1 MTLTIIHL
9 GGNVQ
14 RLNKA
19 IETYHQ
25 NPGAF
30 IIISSEDGTQQCVNK
45 LKAAGIPNTDYV
57 FDFNAWDTV
66 TNFTATFDY
75 IRKRGTKTLFVVTDK
90 FHMPRAMAI
99 AKIVYLFTGIKLVAC
114 ESLEGDLSR
123 VESKAKVQEAVIRTT
138 LWKFFG
144 YLPGKD
150 GPTYRARIDGINAEK
165 TRAPAI
171 APVTP

>member
-1 MTLTIIHL
+1 MKTIIEL
-9 GGNVQ
+9 GGNAR

-19 IETYHQ
+19 IEIYRQH
-25 NPGAF
+25 PDAL
-30 IIISSEDGTQQCVNK
+30 ILVSSEGQPELCVK
-45 LKAAGIPNTDYV
+45 MLKDAGVPESNYI
-57 FDFNAWDTV
+57 FDFSAWDTV
-66 TNFTATFDY
+66 TNFTETYNY

-99 AKIVYLFTGIKLVAC
+99 ANIVYLFIGVKLVAC

-138 LWKFFG
+138 LWKFLG

-165 TRAPAI
+165 ARAQAI